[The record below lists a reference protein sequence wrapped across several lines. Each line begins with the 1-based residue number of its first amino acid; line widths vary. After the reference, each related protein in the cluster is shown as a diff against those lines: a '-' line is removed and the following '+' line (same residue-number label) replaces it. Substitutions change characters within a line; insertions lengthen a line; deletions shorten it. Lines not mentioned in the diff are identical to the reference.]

1 MKQQPPNQR
10 KTKYCKL
17 VVLNVPLV
25 RSATTTYA
33 VVSNMPSDQ
42 STWLVSVPETGDA
55 EGLFH
60 ELSTKLSSSSKL
72 SNLAQLSIP
81 TFKVSIPCL
90 LCAFVIL
97 RKVRLKTGTLDS
109 LVTLSEELP
118 KHDTFFT
125 ATVAKTVDTLRNLLN
140 NDPRKLAQH
149 VLVNEQPVDA
159 YLLKGWSWN
168 EGRYGVQRSLRE
180 MVDVL
185 NKEMTSID
193 NVMKSKLNNYNLAKG
208 SLVQLQR
215 KKTGNLS
222 VRSLVDIVRREHF
235 IQDSEYLET
244 VLVAVP
250 KNLVKEW
257 NAKYERLTLIT
268 SDDDYSLFA
277 VVIFK
282 RVHDDFVQKCREN
295 KYIIRDFTFS
305 EEALD
310 KQREELETA
319 DTTEKELW
327 TELLQLSRTNF
338 SESFQILVHLKVIQ
352 LFVESVLRYG
362 LPAHYIGFFIK
373 PEPKTTKR
381 TLAILQSQFAYLGR
395 RANPDKLKNKSG
407 GSGAAE
413 EVVGEYQ
420 NLLEQEFFDFVLFE
434 IPWIVL

>member
-1 MKQQPPNQR
+1 
-10 KTKYCKL
+10 
-17 VVLNVPLV
+17 
-25 RSATTTYA
+25 
-33 VVSNMPSDQ
+33 MPSDQ
-42 STWLVSVPETGDA
+42 STWLISVPESGDA

-60 ELSTKLSSSSKL
+60 ELSTKLCSSSKSVQP

-81 TFKVSIPCL
+81 SF
-90 LCAFVIL
+90 
-97 RKVRLKTGTLDS
+97 KTGTLDS

-118 KHDTFFT
+118 KHDAFFT

-140 NDPRKLAQH
+140 NDPSKLSQH
-149 VLVNEQPVDA
+149 ILVNERPVDA
-159 YLLKGWSWN
+159 YLLRGWSWN

-193 NVMKSKLNNYNLAKG
+193 NVMKAKLNNYNLAKG
-208 SLVQLQR
+208 SLVQMQR

-222 VRSLVDIVRREHF
+222 VRSLVDVVRQEHF
-235 IQDSEYLET
+235 INDSEYLQT

-250 KNLVKEW
+250 RNLVKDW
-257 NAKYERLTLIT
+257 NAKYERLTSMVVPRSSVLIA
-268 SDDDYSLFA
+268 SDDEYSLFA
-277 VVIFK
+277 VVVFK
-282 RVHDDFVQKCREN
+282 RVHDDFVQKCRDN
-295 KYIIRDFTFS
+295 KFIVREFTFS
-305 EEALD
+305 EEAIS

-338 SESFQILVHLKVIQ
+338 SESFQILVHLKVVQ

-381 TLAILQSQFAYLGR
+381 TLAALQSQFAYLGQ
-395 RANPDKLKNKSG
+395 RANPDKRKTAGSG
-407 GSGAAE
+407 GPEDA
-413 EVVGEYQ
+413 VGEYQ
-420 NLLEQEFFDFVLFE
+420 NLLEQEYFDFVLFE